1 MTTQIKIKDSIRN
14 KYELLRQE
22 KKISVCS
29 LAKRAEMEKGQVSR
43 IVNGETRNPGVDI
56 LSKIAKGFG
65 ITLDELNQKIYANLE
80 EAVDS
85 SVSVNDYD
93 SFDLNGK
100 ASPNL
105 QYELI
110 ASVTIIDDK
119 VCVEY
124 QFKLGGN
131 FNELTPEKI
140 EEFQSRVFQ
149 LAQSNNHKYVYTT
162 EGSIIIGFEGDLEGF
177 KRIEA
182 LFKSGEL
189 KELAGFPVLDVKLI
203 AINSYEEIA
212 ASNND
217 PITALATFL
226 DSNDSVAVQ
235 VREVLENRSISE
247 IVAQFNTVYRSNSAT
262 KLTYALVDILAGS
275 TPTAQN
281 KNMRSASEG
290 SENIKLLR
298 LARELAKKLAEIWGN
313 AE

>member
-298 LARELAKKLAEIWGN
+298 LARDLAKKLAEIW
-313 AE
+313 AEE